1 MTNRE
6 EWIEQRA
13 RTRAL
18 LERIRDR
25 ADDETTEEMR
35 GLLSDI
41 DRYAA
46 NAEARR
52 PLFSAGSCA
61 LAQPLNQEET

>member
-18 LERIRDR
+18 IEEIRAGR
-25 ADDETTEEMR
+25 ADDETMAEML
-35 GLLSDI
+35 GLMDDI

-46 NAEARR
+46 NAEGR
-52 PLFSAGSCA
+52 
-61 LAQPLNQEET
+61 EE